1 MGALF
6 VLIMPK
12 ITKITQQKKLRER
25 FNLFVD
31 GKFEIGVDGSLIV
44 KYDIKV
50 GDEYSETLKHDLEN
64 DDRVEMAYTGLLNFI
79 AFRERCEFEVRE
91 WLFKKKYQDLGDELI
106 QRLKDK
112 NYLSDERFARLF
124 IRDRVKIKGWG
135 PTRLRHQLYAKR
147 ISKHI
152 IENEIEAIRDDF
164 DFDELASDLVQR
176 KLRNIHRPTFKD
188 KKRLW
193 SLLQRRGFEGPSIT
207 TALQDYTF
215 VRDDE
220 STD

>member
-1 MGALF
+1 
-6 VLIMPK
+6 MPT

-31 GKFEIGVDGSLIV
+31 GKFEIGVDGSLII

-50 GDEYSETLKHDLEN
+50 GDEYTDTLKLDLEN

-79 AFRERCEFEVRE
+79 AFRERCEFEVRK
-91 WLFKKKYQDLGDELI
+91 WLYKKKYQDLADELI
-106 QRLKDK
+106 LRLKDK
-112 NYLSDERFARLF
+112 NYLSDERFAKLF

-135 PTRLRHQLYAKR
+135 PIRLRHELYAKR

-152 IENEIEAIRDDF
+152 IENEVEAIREDF
-164 DFDELASDLVQR
+164 DFNVMAREVVQR
-176 KLRNIHRPTFKD
+176 KLKNIENPSYKD

-193 SLLQRRGFEGPSIT
+193 SLLQRRGFEGPSISY
-207 TALQDYTF
+207 ALHGYTF
-215 VRDDE
+215 VSDDK
-220 STD
+220 TD